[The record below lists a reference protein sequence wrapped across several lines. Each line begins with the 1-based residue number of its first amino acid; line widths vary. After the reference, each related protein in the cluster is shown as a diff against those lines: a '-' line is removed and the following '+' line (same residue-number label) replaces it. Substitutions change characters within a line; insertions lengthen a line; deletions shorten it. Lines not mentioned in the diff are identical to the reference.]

1 MMEVTIENLTKKF
14 GSVVGV
20 ENLDLD
26 IKDGEFV
33 AFLGPSGCGKTTTLL
48 MLAGIYKPTSGFIR
62 FGERVVNQ
70 IAPKDRNIGMVFQSY
85 ALYPHM
91 TVFSNIAYPLKLK
104 KVPRAEQEE
113 RVRQVADVMGI
124 GSLLDRRPGQLSGGQ
139 QQRVA
144 LGRALVKKPALLL
157 FDEPLSNLDARL
169 RLTMRGE
176 IKHLQQD
183 LGITSIYVT
192 HDQIEAIT
200 MADRV
205 AVMNLGHLQAF
216 DTPDAL
222 YDRPRTLFV
231 ASFIGNP
238 PMNFIDVDVSGAD
251 DTFTARTENFSLNVP
266 GERGEKAAAYP
277 DEVIM
282 GIRPEDIAISP
293 DGELSG
299 EVFMVEP
306 MGREN
311 LIDVRIGAHSFIVLT
326 DADTNPRP
334 GERVRLAFNAGNVQF
349 FEPQTEKSLLWN

>member
-1 MMEVTIENLTKKF
+1 
-14 GSVVGV
+14 
-20 ENLDLD
+20 
-26 IKDGEFV
+26 
-33 AFLGPSGCGKTTTLL
+33 
-48 MLAGIYKPTSGFIR
+48 MLAGIYKPTSGIIR
-62 FGERVVNQ
+62 FGDRVVNQ
-70 IAPKDRNIGMVFQSY
+70 VSPKDRNIGMVFQSY

-104 KVPRAEQEE
+104 KVPKAEQQE

-124 GSLLDRRPGQLSGGQ
+124 GGLLDRRPGQLSGGQ

-176 IKHLQQD
+176 IKHLQKD

-192 HDQIEAIT
+192 HDQVEAIT

-205 AVMNLGHLQAF
+205 AVMNMGQLQAF
-216 DTPDAL
+216 DVPEAL

-238 PMNFIDVDVSGAD
+238 PMNFIDVEVSRTEGA
-251 DTFTARTENFSLNVP
+251 FIAQTENFNLNIP
-266 GERGEKAAAYP
+266 GERGEKAASHP
-277 DEVIM
+277 GKVIM

-293 DGELSG
+293 GGELSG
-299 EVFMVEP
+299 EVYMVEP

-311 LIDVRIGAHSFIVLT
+311 LIDVRVGEHSLIILT
-326 DADTNPRP
+326 AAATNPKP
-334 GERVRLAFNAGNVQF
+334 GEHVKLTFNTENVQF
-349 FEPQTEKSLLWN
+349 FDPQTEKSLLWS

>member
-1 MMEVTIENLTKKF
+1 MMDVKIENLTKKF
-14 GSVVGV
+14 GAVVGV

-26 IKDGEFV
+26 INDGEFV

-48 MLAGIYKPTSGFIR
+48 MLAGIYKPTAGSIR

-70 IAPKDRNIGMVFQSY
+70 VAPKDRNIGMVFQSY

-104 KVPRAEQEE
+104 KVPKAEQQE

-124 GSLLDRRPGQLSGGQ
+124 GGLLDRRPGQLSGGQ

-176 IKHLQQD
+176 IKHLQKD

-192 HDQIEAIT
+192 HDQVEAIT

-205 AVMNLGHLQAF
+205 AVMNLGHLQTF
-216 DTPDAL
+216 DTPEAL

-238 PMNFIDVDVSGAD
+238 PMNFIDVEVSGAAGAFAAQTD
-251 DTFTARTENFSLNVP
+251 NFKLNIP
-266 GERGEKAAAYP
+266 AERGEKAAAHP
-277 DEVIM
+277 GKVIM
-282 GIRPEDIAISP
+282 GVRPEDIIISP

-299 EVFMVEP
+299 EVYMVEP
-306 MGREN
+306 LGREN
-311 LIDVRIGAHSFIVLT
+311 LIDVRIGEHSFIVLA
-326 DADTNPRP
+326 DADTNPMP
-334 GERVRLAFNAGNVQF
+334 GEHVKLAFNAENVQF

>member
-1 MMEVTIENLTKKF
+1 MDVTLENLTKKF
-14 GSVVGV
+14 GAVVGV
-20 ENLDLD
+20 EDINLE

-48 MLAGIYKPTSGFIR
+48 MMAGIYKPTTGVIR

-70 IAPKDRNIGMVFQSY
+70 MPPKDRNIGMVFQSY

-91 TVFSNIAYPLKLK
+91 TVFRNIAYPLKLK
-104 KVPRAEQEE
+104 KVPKSEQQE
-113 RVRQVADVMGI
+113 RVRRVADVMGI
-124 GSLLDRRPGQLSGGQ
+124 GDLLDRRPGQLSGGQ

-144 LGRALVKKPALLL
+144 LGRALVKKPEILL

-176 IKHLQQD
+176 IKHLQKD

-205 AVMNLGHLQAF
+205 AVIHKGHLQAF
-216 DTPDAL
+216 DAPEAL

-238 PMNFIDVDVSGAD
+238 PMNFITVEVTGSEG
-251 DTFTARTENFSLNVP
+251 TFTARTDDFVLEIP
-266 GERGEKAAAYP
+266 GERGQKAAAHP
-277 DEVIM
+277 GAVIM
-282 GIRPEDIAISP
+282 GIRPEDITLAP

-299 EVFMVEP
+299 SVYTVEP

-311 LIDVRIGAHSFIVLT
+311 LIDVRLGDHSFIVLT
-326 DADTNPRP
+326 DAATNPAP
-334 GERVRLAFNAGNVQF
+334 GEQVRLRFNAENVQLF
-349 FEPQTEKSLLWN
+349 DPQTEESLLWS

>member
-1 MMEVTIENLTKKF
+1 MMEVTLENLTKKF

-20 ENLDLD
+20 ENINLD

-48 MLAGIYKPTSGFIR
+48 MLAGIYKPTSGFIH
-62 FGERVVNQ
+62 FGERIVNQ
-70 IAPKDRNIGMVFQSY
+70 IPPKDRNTGMVFQSY

-104 KVPRAEQEE
+104 KVPKTEQEE

-124 GSLLDRRPGQLSGGQ
+124 GNLLDRRPGQLSGGQ

-144 LGRALVKKPALLL
+144 LGRALVKRPALLL

-176 IKHLQQD
+176 IKHLQKD

-192 HDQIEAIT
+192 HDQVEAIT

-205 AVMNLGHLQAF
+205 AVLHMGNLQAF
-216 DTPDAL
+216 DTPEAL

-238 PMNFIDVDVSGAD
+238 PMNFISVEVSETDG
-251 DTFTARTENFSLNVP
+251 TITAQTENFNLKIP
-266 GERGEKAAAYP
+266 AERGEKAAAHP
-277 DEVIM
+277 DKVIM

-299 EVFMVEP
+299 EVYMVEP

-311 LIDVRIGAHSFIVLT
+311 VIDVRIGEHSFIVLANT
-326 DADTNPRP
+326 DTNPKP
-334 GERVRLAFNAGNVQF
+334 GEYVKLAFNVENVQF
-349 FEPQTEKSLLWN
+349 FESQTEKSLLWS